1 MENYVSYTDT
11 LLQTGLRPC
20 VCAKIVTC
28 LRLYTYESVF
38 INRLSAPIYNLCKK
52 KKVLVFSTNCR

>member
-38 INRLSAPIYNLCKK
+38 IKG
-52 KKVLVFSTNCR
+52 LVHPKMKIKSLITHPHDVPTP